1 VIRTTPSVPPTTR
14 QEVSCFNAERKALNQ
29 EMFAQARGRHVGLVA
44 FLLKG
49 IGSVEETGR

>member
-1 VIRTTPSVPPTTR
+1 MPPTTR